1 MGDIVDLKLVKQD
14 AYDRSCSECGA
25 VTFTW
30 ETFSENE
37 ENHALVCT
45 ECGEYYLLHGLEKE

>member
-1 MGDIVDLKLVKQD
+1 MGDVVDLKLVKQD

-25 VTFTW
+25 VAFTW

-45 ECGEYYLLHGLEKE
+45 ECGEYYLLHGLEK